1 MSKMHGGNLLGSE
14 MAEPRKQKLR
24 EPDAPFAPPL
34 PQPQSPVLIKTLSE
48 FSSLDGLPT
57 VEPRRVEVKWEG
69 KLPSIEDHGEPSG
82 V

>member
-1 MSKMHGGNLLGSE
+1 
-14 MAEPRKQKLR
+14 MAAPRKKKLR
-24 EPDAPFAPPL
+24 QPDAPFAPPL

-57 VEPRRVEVKWEG
+57 VEPRRVEMKWEG
-69 KLPSIEDHGEPSG
+69 KLPSIEDHGKPSG